1 MESRKSNKKP
11 KRNSGSVLIGYD
23 LGNLNSQISYG
34 KPGATEPETVSAVM
48 GTEQY
53 NIPTVLGKK
62 PGASQ
67 WSYGKEALRWADME
81 EGILVE
87 NLFEL
92 ALIGESVLID
102 GEGFDPVALLTLFVK
117 RSLSLL
123 SMEMSLPSDLDAI
136 MFTVEKL
143 DMRSIEV
150 LSAVAEGL
158 ELLPEQY
165 FFQSYRESIYQYI
178 VHQPKELWNQH
189 VLIFDYSVFLKAYV
203 LESNRKTTPMVV
215 FVEKMEYP
223 HLIRTYG
230 LAEEKRQEWSER
242 FLEIAEQLGCGRMI
256 SAVFL
261 LGDGF
266 KEAWTGEFM
275 KFLCRGRRVFQG
287 NNMYSKGAC
296 HGVMEKRKPSEIAV
310 SQVFLGE
317 DKLKANIGMKVL
329 RHGAESYF
337 AVLDAG
343 VNWYEI
349 RNQYQLIMEEGN
361 ELSFIVTSLT
371 GGVVTEQIITLEG
384 LPERPARTTRL
395 LIQIRML
402 AAKKAQ
408 VTVTDMGFG
417 ALFPA
422 SGKKWVRELDV
433 TS

>member
-1 MESRKSNKKP
+1 MESRKSKTP
-11 KRNSGSVLIGYD
+11 LKRQTGTVMIGYD
-23 LGNLNSQISYG
+23 LGNLNSQISFS
-34 KPGATEPETVSAVM
+34 KPGTTEPETVSAVM

-53 NIPTVLGKK
+53 NIPTVLCKK
-62 PGASQ
+62 PGVNQ

-81 EGILVE
+81 AGILVE

-92 ALIGESVLID
+92 AVVGEPVLID
-102 GEGFDPVALLTLFVK
+102 GENFDPAALLTLFIK

-123 SMEMSLPSDLDAI
+123 SMEINLSADLAAI

-143 DMRSIEV
+143 NLRNIEV

-158 ELLPEQY
+158 ELRPEQF

-178 VHQPKELWNQH
+178 IHQPQDLWSNR
-189 VLIFDYSVFLKAYV
+189 VLIFDYNVNLKTYM
-203 LESNRKTTPMVV
+203 LETNRKTTPVVV
-215 FVEKMEYP
+215 FVEKQEYP
-223 HLIRTYG
+223 HLIRTFG
-230 LAEEKRQEWSER
+230 LTEEKRQEWSER
-242 FLEIAEQLGCGRMI
+242 FLEIAGQLCNGRLI

-275 KFLCRGRRVFQG
+275 KYLCQGRRVFQG

-296 HGVMEKRKPSEIAV
+296 HGAMEKRKPSETAA

-349 RNQYQLIMEEGN
+349 RNQYQLILEEGN

-395 LIQIRML
+395 LIRIRML
-402 AAKKAQ
+402 AAEKVQ

-422 SGKKWVRELDV
+422 SGQKWVRELNI